1 MAPKRKRQEA
11 EELGSEEE
19 EEAEAEEVIS
29 SDEDQAS
36 DGEEE
41 EEEEVLEPKILPNRT
56 TRGGRMK
63 VNLLQFHSILLH
75 LSNLLSWEDIQNSL
89 LILFCWR

>member
-19 EEAEAEEVIS
+19 EEAEEVIS
-29 SDEDQAS
+29 SGEDQAS

-41 EEEEVLEPKILPNRT
+41 EEEEILEPKILPNRT

-63 VNLLQFHSILLH
+63 VDLLQLYSICQTYL
-75 LSNLLSWEDIQNSL
+75 NGKMTRTP
-89 LILFCWR
+89 C